1 MANLNTEDKQGLTN
15 NVCNELLKKG
25 IKPTVSLVLA
35 ELPTISSRSTVHKYF
50 KVWTDEQNLIKEENF
65 KKLGFSSEFTSTVLN
80 EISRFNCDAEARYI
94 EQAQYANAQRD
105 QAISDLEMSE
115 NKLNK
120 QAEIVN
126 QQEKKIINLQT
137 DLATEQK
144 SNESIII
151 EIRRQLTTSLDDNK
165 QLSKQNE
172 LLSSDIATAEL
183 KLESNQELVD
193 EMKSQATRLISEN
206 KELHSNIAELNRSIA
221 SKEATT
227 LGNDKLILT
236 LESEQEKTTKQL
248 INFDSNN
255 VKLQSELDSLRSE
268 LADINTKLS
277 NEKDKLIQQVSI
289 NNELKSNFEEQTR
302 SHEKTLRSYEA
313 TISSNEKLI
322 IQLDKENSNKSK

>member
-1 MANLNTEDKQGLTN
+1 MANLNTEDKQNLTN
-15 NVCNELLKKG
+15 NVCNELLKEG

-50 KVWTDEQNLIKEENF
+50 KVWTDEQNLNKEENF

-94 EQAQYANAQRD
+94 DQAQYANAQRD

-126 QQEKKIINLQT
+126 QQEKQIINLQT
-137 DLATEQK
+137 DLATEKK

-151 EIRRQLTTSLDDNK
+151 EIRRQLTASIDNNK
-165 QLSKQNE
+165 HLNKQNE
-172 LLSSDIATAEL
+172 SLRSDIATAEL
-183 KLESNQELVD
+183 KLESNQQFVEEV
-193 EMKSQATRLISEN
+193 KSQNSQLIFDN
-206 KELHSNIAELNRSIA
+206 KELNSTIAELNRDLSG
-221 SKEATT
+221 KESAIT
-227 LGNDKLILT
+227 GNEKLILS
-236 LESEQEKTTKQL
+236 LEKEQEKTAKQL
-248 INFDSNN
+248 SNFDSNN

-322 IQLDKENSNKSK
+322 IQLDKENSNKST